1 MLHYIND
8 IRQKVHLFLEKELT
22 HRECLKGITLVLVG
36 CIAVVM
42 RLSVVG
48 GALLLRKNNMIT
60 FTQHTVHTHSKDIVS
75 SPG

>member
-1 MLHYIND
+1 MPE
-8 IRQKVHLFLEKELT
+8 R
-22 HRECLKGITLVLVG
+22 GITLVLVG

-48 GALLLRKNNMIT
+48 GALLLWKNNMIM
-60 FTQHTVHTHSKDIVS
+60 FTQLTVYTHSKDIVS